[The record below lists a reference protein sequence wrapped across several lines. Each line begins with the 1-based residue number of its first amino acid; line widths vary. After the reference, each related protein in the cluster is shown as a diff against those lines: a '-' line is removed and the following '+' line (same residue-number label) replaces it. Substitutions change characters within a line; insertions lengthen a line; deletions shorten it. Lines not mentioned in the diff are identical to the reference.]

1 MKYHSL
7 GLQGAK
13 WNVPLQLGSK
23 TETSLVYNS
32 AEKEGRKG
40 WSFKFALCGYSKH
53 INQTQQGQTLLW
65 YHQDMSLTNHTPKL
79 TGLNI
84 QTKPHNTILK
94 KLIFTFPSSQPLDHR
109 MQYSIINYNS
119 HSFIS
124 HSLHAFPQTLTT
136 LLYSHITGTRE
147 KKRWHTSTSPQRM
160 LIDSNLLHK
169 ASPIKR

>member
-23 TETSLVYNS
+23 IETSLVYNS

-40 WSFKFALCGYSKH
+40 WSLHCVGTVSTLTKH
-53 INQTQQGQTLLW
+53 TRADVIMISSRHELTHPNW
-65 YHQDMSLTNHTPKL
+65 QDWIYKQN
-79 TGLNI
+79 
-84 QTKPHNTILK
+84 PHNTIVK

-109 MQYSIINYNS
+109 IQYSIINYNS

-124 HSLHAFPQTLTT
+124 HSLHAFPPTLTT
-136 LLYSHITGTRE
+136 LLYSHITGTWE
-147 KKRWHTSTSPQRM
+147 KKRWHTCTRPQRM
-160 LIDSNLLHK
+160 LINSNLLHK